1 MSRAGC
7 AGVDEEEQ
15 EELDGGCELV
25 GGGEGGGWRGKVNT
39 SKSYFLKS
47 SMCVLCLFFP
57 LAVLCAVFG
66 FGFRFRHGLSHA
78 PFDNYH
84 ACTLQYP
91 IDSA

>member
-7 AGVDEEEQ
+7 AGVDEEEE
-15 EELDGGCELV
+15 EELDGGCCESV
-25 GGGEGGGWRGKVNT
+25 GVGWTGGGGKVNT

-66 FGFRFRHGLSHA
+66 VGFVFRHGLSHA
-78 PFDNYH
+78 PFR
-84 ACTLQYP
+84 
-91 IDSA
+91 